1 MKTAA
6 CIFLIF
12 TTYLHPLN
20 TRNPQDILGKWVTPE
35 NQAIV
40 QIDNEKGEY
49 SGRILRINPLAYND
63 NVVPKDYK
71 NADPALQS
79 RSLEGLTTLSGI
91 TYDKSKNRWKV
102 ERMYDPER
110 GKYFEGYII
119 VANKDE
125 LHVRGHVPGKK
136 WLGKT
141 EVWRRIEGS
150 SPF

>member
-1 MKTAA
+1 MNTTM
-6 CIFLIF
+6 CLFLIL
-12 TTYLHPLN
+12 TSYLHPMN
-20 TRNPQDILGKWVTPE
+20 TSNPQDIIGKWMTPE

-49 SGRILRINPLAYND
+49 SGRILRINPHAYID
-63 NVVPKDYK
+63 SVIPKDYK

-79 RSLEGLTTLSGI
+79 RSLEGLTTLSGL
-91 TYDKSKNRWKV
+91 TYNKSKKRWKV
-102 ERMYDPER
+102 ECMYDPER

-125 LHVRGHVPGKK
+125 LQVRGHVPGKK

-141 EVWRRIEGS
+141 EIWTRVEGVS
-150 SPF
+150 TF